1 MMKNITFSADDTLIQ
16 QARRRA
22 VAENTTLNELFR
34 RWLEQ
39 YAVQPA
45 AADQY
50 ASLMDHYGHVEAGR
64 KFSREEMNERR

>member
-1 MMKNITFSADDTLIQ
+1 MMKNITFSADDILIQ

-34 RWLEQ
+34 CWLEQ
-39 YAVQPA
+39 YAAQPA

-50 ASLMDHYGHVEAGR
+50 ASLMERLRHVQAGR